1 MLRITLSVAVAW
13 VVLSASQSQEASA
26 QIGTRNRPGSF
37 IQSYISNRPT
47 VSPWLNLLR
56 NDGGINNISNY
67 QTLVRPL
74 LEQRQQ
80 ASMQTRQISQL
91 QSQVASQRSQA
102 AQQSQTGVRPT
113 GHPTRYLNYLQFFP
127 LNLQYQSR

>member
-26 QIGTRNRPGSF
+26 QIRTNNRASSF
-37 IQSYISNRPT
+37 IQGYINNRPT
-47 VSPWLNLLR
+47 VSPWLNLMR

-67 QTLVRPL
+67 QTLVRPQ
-74 LEQRQQ
+74 LEQRQR
-80 ASMQTRQISQL
+80 ANMQSRQIAQL
-91 QSQVASQRSQA
+91 QNQVASQRSQA
-102 AQQSQTGVRPT
+102 AQRSQTGVRPT